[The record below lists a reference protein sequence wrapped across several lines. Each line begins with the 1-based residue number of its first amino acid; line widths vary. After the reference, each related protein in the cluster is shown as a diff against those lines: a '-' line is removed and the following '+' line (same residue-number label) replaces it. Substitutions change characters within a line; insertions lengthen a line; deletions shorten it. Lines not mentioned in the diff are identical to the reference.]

1 MKAGKL
7 AAFGCLFGVAG
18 VAQAQSSVTL
28 SGILDAGFEAAHVGA
43 LSGNPS
49 DHPTLYRFQNGDLQA
64 NRFMLTGNEDMGG
77 GLSAQFH
84 LENQFNVGDGSSSSA
99 GSIFTREAWVAL
111 TSNQGTVTLGR
122 YRAPTFWVY
131 LFEDANTYR
140 LDSYTA
146 PNIQHQAIL
155 SQIFGVQK
163 SSTTLGGA
171 FSGLGG
177 FSNNSVS
184 YRTPV
189 LFGGLTSEVTY
200 SNGANGVQDDTQDGK
215 NLGANLIYARDGLK
229 IGYGFNNSHY
239 YIDGALTSLKTHIV
253 GATYNFGFATL
264 GTDYVYASDSLGRF
278 ASSWTATGV
287 APVGPGQVNLGVGH
301 INSTQSGGVGSATSF
316 DLGYV
321 YFISKRTQLYTIYTR
336 LFNSSNSTIGLGS
349 LNAGPSNES
358 SFAKVTPGFDP
369 WAFSVGVRTAF

>member
-7 AAFGCLFGVAG
+7 AIYGCLFGVAG
-18 VAQAQSSVTL
+18 IAQAQSSVTL
-28 SGILDAGFEAAHVGA
+28 SGIIDGGFEIARVGA
-43 LSGNPS
+43 LKSDPGN
-49 DHPTLYRFQNGDLQA
+49 HPTLYRFQNGDLQA

-77 GLSAQFH
+77 GMSAQFH
-84 LENQFNVGDGSSSSA
+84 LENQFNVGDGSIA
-99 GSIFTREAWVAL
+99 GSGFFTREAWVAL

-155 SQIFGVQK
+155 SQIFGAQK
-163 SSTTLGGA
+163 SSATLGGA

-177 FSNNSVS
+177 FSNNSIS

-215 NLGANLIYARDGLK
+215 NLGVNLIYARGSLK
-229 IGYGFNNSHY
+229 VGYGFNNSHY
-239 YIDGALTSLKTHIV
+239 YIDGGLTSLKTHIV
-253 GATYNFGFATL
+253 GATYNFNFATL

-321 YFISKRTQLYTIYTR
+321 YYISKRTQLYTLYTK
-336 LFNSSNSTIGLGS
+336 LFNSSNSTIGIAN
-349 LNAGPSNES
+349 LNAAPSNVS
-358 SFAKVTPGFDP
+358 SFSKVTPGFDP
-369 WAFSVGVRTAF
+369 WAFSVGLRTAF

>member
-1 MKAGKL
+1 MKAGRL
-7 AAFGCLFGVAG
+7 AVYGCLFGVAG
-18 VAQAQSSVTL
+18 VAHAQSSVTL
-28 SGILDAGFEAAHVGA
+28 SGIIDGGFEIAQVGS
-43 LSGNPS
+43 LKSNPS
-49 DHPTLYRFQNGDLQA
+49 NHPTLYRFQNGDLQA

-77 GLSAQFH
+77 GMSAQFH
-84 LENQFNVGDGSSSSA
+84 LENQFNVSDGSIA
-99 GSIFTREAWVAL
+99 GTGLFTREAWVAL

-155 SQIFGVQK
+155 SQIFGAQK
-163 SSTTLGGA
+163 TSTTLGGA

-177 FSNNSVS
+177 FSNNSIS

-229 IGYGFNNSHY
+229 VGYGFNNSHY
-239 YIDGALTSLKTHIV
+239 YIDGGLTSLKTHIV
-253 GATYNFGFATL
+253 GATYNFNFATL
-264 GTDYVYASDSLGRF
+264 GADYVYASDSLGRF

-301 INSTQSGGVGSATSF
+301 INSSQTGGVGSATSF

-321 YFISKRTQLYTIYTR
+321 YFISKRTQLYTLYTR
-336 LFNSSNSTIGLGS
+336 LFNSSNSTIGLAN
-349 LNAGPSNES
+349 LNAAPSNVS

-369 WAFSVGVRTAF
+369 WAFAVGLRTAF

>member
-1 MKAGKL
+1 MKMKRL
-7 AAFGCLFGVAG
+7 AFCMCALGVAG
-18 VAQAQSSVTL
+18 SAHAQSSVTL
-28 SGILDAGFEAAHVGA
+28 SGIIDGGFEVSRVGA
-43 LSGNPS
+43 LKSDPS
-49 DHPTLYRFQNGDLQA
+49 NHPALYRFQNGNLQA
-64 NRFMLTGNEDMGG
+64 NRIMLTGNEDLGG

-84 LENQFNVGDGSSSSA
+84 LENQFNVSDGTIA
-99 GSIFTREAWVAL
+99 GSGLFTREAWVAL
-111 TSNQGTVTLGR
+111 TGRQGTVTLGR

-146 PNIQHQAIL
+146 PNIQHQAVL
-155 SQIFGVQK
+155 SQIFGAQR

-189 LFGGLTSEVTY
+189 LFGGLTSEITY
-200 SNGANGVQDDTQDGK
+200 STGANGVQDNTQDGK
-215 NLGANLIYARDGLK
+215 NLGANLIYARNGLK

-253 GATYNFGFATL
+253 GATYSLSFATV
-264 GTDYVYASDSLGRF
+264 GADYVYASDSLNRF
-278 ASSWTATGV
+278 ASSWTTTAV
-287 APVGPGQVNLGVGH
+287 APIGPGQLNLGVGH
-301 INSTQSGGVGSATSF
+301 INSSQVGGVGSATSF
-316 DLGYV
+316 DVGYV
-321 YFISKRTQLYTIYTR
+321 YFISKRTQLYTLYTR
-336 LFNSSNSTIGLGS
+336 LFNSANSTIGLGT
-349 LNAGPSNES
+349 LNAAPGNQT

-369 WAFSVGVRTAF
+369 WAFTIGLRTAF

>member
-1 MKAGKL
+1 MKTSRL
-7 AAFGCLFGVAG
+7 ALYTCLFGAAG
-18 VAQAQSSVTL
+18 GAYAQSSVTL
-28 SGILDAGFEAAHVGA
+28 SGIIDGGFEVSQVGS
-43 LSGNPS
+43 LKTDPS
-49 DHPTLYRFQNGDLQA
+49 SHPTLYRFQSGDLQA
-64 NRFMLTGNEDMGG
+64 SRFMLTGNEDIGG
-77 GLSAQFH
+77 GMSAQFH
-84 LENQFNVGDGSSSSA
+84 LENQFNVSDGTIA
-99 GSIFTREAWVAL
+99 GSGLFTREAWVAL

-131 LFEDANTYR
+131 LFEDANTYK
-140 LDSYTA
+140 LDSFTA

-155 SQIFGVQK
+155 SQIFGAQK

-177 FSNNSVS
+177 FSNNSIS

-200 SNGANGVQDDTQDGK
+200 SSGANGVQDTTQDGK
-215 NLGANLIYARDGLK
+215 NLGANLIYARNGLK

-253 GATYNFGFATL
+253 GATYAFSFATV
-264 GTDYVYASDSLGRF
+264 GADYVYASDSLGRF

-301 INSTQSGGVGSATSF
+301 INSTQTGGVGSATSF
-316 DLGYV
+316 DVGYV
-321 YFISKRTQLYTIYTR
+321 YFISKRTQLYTLYTK
-336 LFNSSNSTIGLGS
+336 LYNSSNSTIGLGT
-349 LNAGPSNES
+349 LNAAPSDENS
-358 SFAKVTPGFDP
+358 WAKVSPGYNP
-369 WAFSVGVRTAF
+369 WAFAVGLRHAF

>member
-1 MKAGKL
+1 MNASRL
-7 AAFGCLFGVAG
+7 AVYGCLFGVAG
-18 VAQAQSSVTL
+18 GAYAQSSVTL
-28 SGILDAGFEAAHVGA
+28 SGIIDGGFEIAQVGS
-43 LSGNPS
+43 LKSDPS
-49 DHPTLYRFQNGDLQA
+49 NHPTLYRFQNGDLQA
-64 NRFMLTGNEDMGG
+64 NRLMLTGNEDIGG
-77 GLSAQFH
+77 GMSTQFH
-84 LENQFNVGDGSSSSA
+84 LENQFNVSDGSIA
-99 GSIFTREAWVAL
+99 GTGLFTREAWVAL

-155 SQIFGVQK
+155 SQIFGAQK

-177 FSNNSVS
+177 FSNNSIS

-189 LFGGLTSEVTY
+189 LFGGLTSEITY

-253 GATYNFGFATL
+253 GATYNFNFATL

-278 ASSWTATGV
+278 ASSLTATGV
-287 APVGPGQVNLGVGH
+287 VPVGPGQINLGVGH
-301 INSTQSGGVGSATSF
+301 INSTQTGGVGSATSF

-321 YFISKRTQLYTIYTR
+321 YFISKRTQLYTLYTR
-336 LFNSSNSTIGLGS
+336 LYNSSNSTIGLAN
-349 LNAGPSNES
+349 LNAPPSNVS

-369 WAFSVGVRTAF
+369 WAFTVGVRTAF

>member
-1 MKAGKL
+1 MKAGRL
-7 AAFGCLFGVAG
+7 AIYGCLFGVAG

-28 SGILDAGFEAAHVGA
+28 SGIIDGGFEVSQVGA
-43 LSGNPS
+43 LKTDPS
-49 DHPTLYRFQNGDLQA
+49 NHPTLYRFQNGDLQA
-64 NRFMLTGNEDMGG
+64 SRFMLTGNEDMGG
-77 GLSAQFH
+77 GMSTQFH
-84 LENQFNVGDGSSSSA
+84 LENQFNISDGSIA
-99 GSIFTREAWVAL
+99 GTGLFTREAWVAL

-122 YRAPTFWVY
+122 YRAPTFWIY

-146 PNIQHQAIL
+146 PNIQHQAVL
-155 SQIFGVQK
+155 SQIFGAQK
-163 SSTTLGGA
+163 TSTTLGGA
-171 FSGLGG
+171 FTGLGG
-177 FSNNSVS
+177 FSNNTVS

-239 YIDGALTSLKTHIV
+239 YIDGALTSLKTHVV
-253 GATYNFGFATL
+253 GATYNLSFATL
-264 GTDYVYASDSLGRF
+264 GADYVYASDSLGRF

-321 YFISKRTQLYTIYTR
+321 YFISKRTQFYTLYTR
-336 LFNSSNSTIGLGS
+336 LYNSSNSTIGLGTV
-349 LNAGPSNES
+349 NAAPTNES
-358 SFAKVTPGFDP
+358 SFAKVTPGFNP
-369 WAFSVGVRTAF
+369 WAFSVGMRHAF